1 MVREL
6 TGSFVTDKILVLP
19 PYEDCYIYKRP
30 KTKFYQYFLSIE
42 GEGSER
48 KSCKTENIESV
59 SYTHLTLPT
68 ILLV

>member
-6 TGSFVTDKILVLP
+6 TGSFISEKILVLP

-48 KSCKTENIESV
+48 KSCRTENLELAKKVALEDI
-59 SYTHLTLPT
+59 
-68 ILLV
+68 